1 MADTAPSAPLSGP
14 PPAPV
19 VALPVITPTR
29 VVCGILLIV
38 PFVALFWVNSYAR
51 LRPAFI
57 GIPFF
62 YWYQLLWV
70 IVSGIFTAGA
80 YLLIRREEARRRAD
94 PPPGAG
100 GGGGAKGSGANGG
113 GANGGGAASFEGAG
127 R

>member
-14 PPAPV
+14 PPAPAV
-19 VALPVITPTR
+19 GLPVITPTR
-29 VVCGILLIV
+29 VVCGILLLA

-70 IVSGIFTAGA
+70 IVSGVFTGGA

-100 GGGGAKGSGANGG
+100 NGSSGADGG
-113 GANGGGAASFEGAG
+113 TDGAPTEGAG